1 MDLVR
6 FDRLEQLIK
15 AQGRTKTYICDK
27 AGKKRNYISN
37 AQNGNGSISDEAL
50 AVFARELGTTVD
62 YLKGESDE
70 ETPAVPGGL
79 SEEDRRAL
87 EVVRGAS
94 PEELEIVER
103 IRKASPDQ
111 QKAILTLLGREK
123 G

>member
-1 MDLVR
+1 MDLIR

-15 AQGRTKTYICDK
+15 AQGRTKTYICGK
-27 AGKKRNYISN
+27 AGKKRNYISD

-79 SEEDRRAL
+79 SEEEREWLGWYRNASDIEREMARRIL
-87 EVVRGAS
+87 RGAG
-94 PEELEIVER
+94 
-103 IRKASPDQ
+103 K
-111 QKAILTLLGREK
+111 
-123 G
+123 